1 MRRAHTPGGDWLGAG
16 SVVAQARAM
25 DASSAPLLVTDD
37 ELLLADLV
45 RLSAA
50 AGVAPEIA
58 RSSAAALRAWS
69 SAPLVLVGADRAAD
83 LARCRPPRRSRVHV
97 VGRGPL
103 PDVLFRDALGVGAES
118 VAGLPTSETWLVEAL
133 TDVGDGGGSSGVTV
147 GVVGGAG
154 GVGATVFAAALGQV
168 LAESG
173 STLVVDADALG
184 AGIDRVLGL
193 EHLDG
198 IRWDALM
205 QASGRLSARSLREAL
220 PRRDGLSVL
229 TWPVDRPPTLQAF
242 AVREA
247 LSAGRRG
254 FATVVVDV
262 PRHPDPVVDE
272 VLARCDHVLLVSTL
286 TVPAVT
292 AAARVARRLPSG
304 PVTGLVLR
312 GGAAGVAPHEV
323 SRLLQLPVVATMG
336 DQRRLDEAVDLGVG
350 PLRSGRGTLARAARQ
365 AAAAVLGA
373 GRPVAA

>member
-1 MRRAHTPGGDWLGAG
+1 MT
-16 SVVAQARAM
+16 
-25 DASSAPLLVTDD
+25 DAAPAPLLVTDD
-37 ELLLADLV
+37 DLLLADLV
-45 RLSAA
+45 RLAAA

-58 RSSAAALRAWS
+58 RASAPALRSWS

-83 LARCRPPRRSRVHV
+83 LAHSRPPRRPRVHV
-97 VGRGPL
+97 IGRGPL
-103 PDVLFRDALGVGAES
+103 PDELFRHALAVGAET
-118 VAGLPTSETWLVEAL
+118 VAGLPVSESWLVELL
-133 TDVGDGGGSSGVTV
+133 TDIGDGAGSPGLTV

-154 GVGATVFAAALGQV
+154 GVGATVFAAALAQV
-168 LAESG
+168 CATEG
-173 STLVVDADALG
+173 RTLVVDADVLG

-193 EHLDG
+193 EDVDG

-205 QASGRLSARSLREAL
+205 QATGRLSARSLREAL
-220 PRRDGLSVL
+220 PRREGLSVL
-229 TWPVDRPPTLQAF
+229 TWPVDRASSLQAF
-242 AVREA
+242 AMREA

-304 PVTGLVLR
+304 SGTGLVLR
-312 GGAAGVAPHEV
+312 GGSAGVAPREV
-323 SRLLQLPVVATMG
+323 GRLLDLEVVATMG
-336 DQRRLDEAVDLGVG
+336 DQRGLDEAISLGVG

-365 AAAAVLGA
+365 AAAVVLA
-373 GRPVAA
+373 GRAAAA